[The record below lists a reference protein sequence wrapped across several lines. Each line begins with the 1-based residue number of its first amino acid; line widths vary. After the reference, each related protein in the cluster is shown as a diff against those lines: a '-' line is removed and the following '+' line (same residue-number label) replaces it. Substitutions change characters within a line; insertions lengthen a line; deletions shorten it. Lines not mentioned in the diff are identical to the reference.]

1 MEFRPPINGRKRGG
15 SIPPPYANHLCAYT
29 DFRSAVRQHKRTKCN
44 ESRGMCMTTCVCYTV
59 LRNASPKPRRP
70 PVMEMRV
77 PEGNFSARAHRCRHS
92 RSSRDDPNGR
102 VNISA
107 GDNNNSNGKAKRGAE
122 ARRQKYKT
130 TPLRSLLIL
139 ICVSSGASPTLEC
152 LQSYLPCPLM
162 LLPSGQRSILGG
174 QIRNAG
180 YQPRSNEL
188 HRKGW

>member
-1 MEFRPPINGRKRGG
+1 
-15 SIPPPYANHLCAYT
+15 
-29 DFRSAVRQHKRTKCN
+29 
-44 ESRGMCMTTCVCYTV
+44 
-59 LRNASPKPRRP
+59 
-70 PVMEMRV
+70 MEMRV

-139 ICVSSGASPTLEC
+139 ICVSSEASPTLEC
-152 LQSYLPCPLM
+152 LQPYLLCSLNTVFDGKPRLFGTN
-162 LLPSGQRSILGG
+162 LERSL
-174 QIRNAG
+174 
-180 YQPRSNEL
+180 STVV
-188 HRKGW
+188 K